1 MLVCHGISKRYGH
14 VVVLEKVSF
23 SVNPGERVGLI
34 GPNGCG
40 KTTLLRI
47 ITGLEEPDE
56 GTVSLQPNSLRVGY
70 LPQGLQ
76 VEEGTTLG
84 DVISLNAEALEKAQA
99 DLARLGDALAK
110 TEPDPVESLA
120 DAYDQALA
128 RMQAASSLNDQGRV
142 ESTLAALGLGDIEPT
157 TAVSTLSGGQKT
169 RLGLARVLL
178 ERPQLLLLD
187 EPTNHLD
194 IDMLE
199 WLESWLAAFDGAIL
213 SVSHDR
219 TFLDRMASQI
229 LELDANSHS
238 VRAFAGNYS
247 DYQAQIQD
255 ERQKHWAAY
264 RDQVADV
271 RRMRQDIARIKR
283 QAERTERGTIDSSQ
297 RRYAKKVARKATSRE
312 KKLQRFL
319 ESENRIEK
327 PAQGWHMALRFQEPE
342 HIGADVLVAQGLGV
356 GYSGEH
362 LLLDGL
368 NLHLRAGERV
378 VLTGPNG
385 AGKTTLLK
393 TIAGELKPQTGTVRL
408 GTSLALG
415 YMSQEQELLNPESTI
430 LQIIRHAAPLS
441 ETDARTFLHLF
452 LFSGDEPL
460 RPARDLSYGERARLI
475 LALLVA
481 QGSNFLLLDEPIN
494 HLDIPSRDRFERAL
508 HEFEGAVLAVVH
520 DRYFIRQFA
529 TSVWVIEG
537 QGIREQIM

>member
-1 MLVCHGISKRYGH
+1 MLVCHGITKRYGH
-14 VVVLEKVSF
+14 VVVLDKVSF
-23 SVNPGERVGLI
+23 SVNAGERVGLI

-47 ITGLEEPDE
+47 ITGLEEPDA

-76 VEEGTTLG
+76 VEEGITLG
-84 DVISLNAEALEKAQA
+84 DVIHLNAETLENAQA
-99 DLARLGDALAK
+99 DLARLGEALAANGS
-110 TEPDPVESLA
+110 DPIESLA
-120 DAYDQALA
+120 DEYDQALA
-128 RMQAASSLNDQGRV
+128 RMQAASSLIDPGRV
-142 ESTLAALGLGDIEPT
+142 ESTLAALGLGEIEPAT
-157 TAVSTLSGGQKT
+157 PVSKLSGGQKT
-169 RLGLARVLL
+169 RLGLVRVLL

-194 IDMLE
+194 INMLE
-199 WLESWLAAFDGAIL
+199 WLESWLAEFDGAIL

-238 VRAFAGNYS
+238 VRAFVGNYS

-255 ERQKHWAAY
+255 EHQKHWAVY
-264 RDQVADV
+264 RDQVAEV
-271 RRMRQDIARIKR
+271 RRMRQDIARIKT
-283 QAERTERGTIDSSQ
+283 QAERTERKTTDSSQ

-319 ESENRIEK
+319 ESEDRIEK
-327 PAQGWHMALRFQEPE
+327 PMQAWHMALRFQEPA
-342 HIGADVLVAQGLGV
+342 HIGVDVLVAQGLGV
-356 GYSGEH
+356 GYAGGRM
-362 LLLDGL
+362 LLEGL

-385 AGKTTLLK
+385 SGKTTLLK
-393 TIAGELKPQTGTVRL
+393 TIAGELEPQTGTVRL
-408 GTSLALG
+408 GTNVVLG
-415 YMSQEQELLNPESTI
+415 YMSQEQELLNPGSTV

-460 RPARDLSYGERARLI
+460 RPAGDLSYGERARLI

-494 HLDIPSRDRFERAL
+494 HLDIPSRDQFERAL
-508 HEFEGAVLAVVH
+508 QEFGGAVLAVVH
-520 DRYFIRQFA
+520 DRYFIQQFA
-529 TSVWVIEG
+529 TRVWVIEG